1 MGPRTLCIN
10 SFPGYPLLFGCS
22 VMFNSLWPYGPQHTR
37 LPCPL
42 LSPRV
47 CSNSCP
53 LGQWYHPNI
62 SASVTPFSSCLQ
74 SFPAL
79 GSLPRNQFS
88 SGGQSIRVSASASV
102 LPMNIQDRFPLGW
115 TGWISSP
122 RGSEESS
129 PTPQLKSISSSALSF
144 LHSPTLTSIHDYW
157 KNHSFDYID
166 LCRQCNISAF

>member
-22 VMFNSLWPYGPQHTR
+22 VMFNSLWPYGLQHTR

-62 SASVTPFSSCLQ
+62 SSSVTPFSPCPQ

-79 GSLPRNQFS
+79 GSFPVSWLFT
-88 SGGQSIRVSASASV
+88 SGIQRIGASASALV
-102 LPMNIQDRFPLGW
+102 LPMNIQGWFLLGL
-115 TGWISSP
+115 TGLISLLSKAFSRVFSITIQKHQFSGICLKTCSLS
-122 RGSEESS
+122 RG
-129 PTPQLKSISSSALSF
+129 
-144 LHSPTLTSIHDYW
+144 
-157 KNHSFDYID
+157 
-166 LCRQCNISAF
+166 